1 MKLND
6 YQQQAITFE
15 LMSREGKIS
24 ANSPSYVAKVLGLVG
39 EAGEVAE
46 KYKKII
52 RDKNGEVNQQDAAEI
67 IKELGDVLW
76 YVSALA
82 SYLDVDLQT
91 VAQTNLDKLGSRK
104 QRGAQH
110 GSGDNR

>member
-6 YQQQAITFE
+6 YQKQAVAFE
-15 LMSREGKIS
+15 LMNREGKILAS
-24 ANSPSYVAKVLGLVG
+24 SPSYVAKVLGLVG

-52 RDKNGEVNQQDAAEI
+52 RDKNGDVSDADAAEI

-82 SYLDVDLQT
+82 GYLGTDLQT
-91 VAQTNLDKLGSRK
+91 VAETNLAKLNSRK
-104 QRGAQH
+104 TRGSQR